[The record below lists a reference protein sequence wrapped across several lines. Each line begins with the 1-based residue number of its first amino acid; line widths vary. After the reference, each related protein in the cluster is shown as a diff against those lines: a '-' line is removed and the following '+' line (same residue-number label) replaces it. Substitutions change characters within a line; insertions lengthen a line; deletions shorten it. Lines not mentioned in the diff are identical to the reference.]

1 MKSKLHELNLD
12 EKQIE
17 FLVKCIDISQSND
30 EIKPDK
36 SEVELIRTLTSLN
49 ETIQDEKYDSN
60 FYYDLN

>member
-60 FYYDLN
+60 VYYDLN